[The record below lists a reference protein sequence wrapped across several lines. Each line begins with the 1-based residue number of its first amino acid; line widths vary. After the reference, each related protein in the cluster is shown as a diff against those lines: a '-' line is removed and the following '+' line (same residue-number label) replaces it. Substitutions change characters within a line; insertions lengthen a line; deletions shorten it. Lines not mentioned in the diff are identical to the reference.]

1 MIKTIRIYYQE
12 RQVKAYRFWA
22 DFLRFIGIHIKGES
36 TANVKDGELYDVAVI
51 LKDGLSDSIVEKTS
65 KCFDNTV
72 ILESAPKYLF
82 VPSSGTKVTEEWSE
96 FLRQGLSKIFV
107 FDVEAEETAADIG
120 MLYVK
125 HFVGYYLNLFITMAG
140 SDDLELM
147 QLAQDRMT
155 DAYVEIFKCLKRDN
169 PYELYALANLSRY
182 LNQSCDFLK
191 QRDLFKT
198 QNIIDQLDD
207 ALIIEP
213 EFDNAILLKA
223 IVCSRDRKFK
233 YDAQSYF
240 FEALDGRKAPYLSYP
255 FFLWGRYVEDVL
267 KDKAEAKNYYSM
279 SLNMNRKELRPL
291 IRLIPE
297 DIEAKRYGNA
307 FTRIR
312 RICRSLREKERK
324 GILKPKDFHLLLRA
338 EAVKYSIY
346 GDILFDPEGFEETMR
361 EIEIIYTDMS
371 IPSVYTEIFG
381 DLTERVMERY
391 KHEAEWHIKRL
402 KKLEGE

>member
-1 MIKTIRIYYQE
+1 MIKEIRIHYQE
-12 RQVKAYRFWA
+12 RQVKVYRFWA
-22 DFLRFIGIHIKGES
+22 DFLRFIGIHIKGEP
-36 TANVKDGELYDVAVI
+36 TANVKDGELYDVEVI
-51 LKDGLSDSIVEKTS
+51 LKDGLSDSIVEKIS
-65 KCFDNTV
+65 KHFDNTV
-72 ILESAPKYLF
+72 ILESVPKSLF
-82 VPSSGTKVTEEWSE
+82 VPSSDTKVVEEWSE

-140 SDDLELM
+140 SDDLELI

-155 DAYVEIFKCLKRDN
+155 DAYVEICKRSNKDT

-279 SLNMNRKELRPL
+279 SLNMNGKELRPL
-291 IRLIPE
+291 LRLIPE

-346 GDILFDPEGFEETMR
+346 GDILFDSENFEETMR
-361 EIEIIYTDMS
+361 EIAVIYADMT
-371 IPSVYTEIFG
+371 IPSVYAEIFG
-381 DLTERVMERY
+381 DQTERIMERY
-391 KHEAEWHIKRL
+391 KYEAEWHIKRF
-402 KKLEGE
+402 EGAKGG